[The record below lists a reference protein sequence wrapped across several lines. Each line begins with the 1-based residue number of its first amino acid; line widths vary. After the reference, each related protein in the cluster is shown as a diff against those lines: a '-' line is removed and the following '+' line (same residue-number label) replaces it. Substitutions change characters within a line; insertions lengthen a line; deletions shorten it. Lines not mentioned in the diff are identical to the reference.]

1 MDQTSENDAEI
12 LKTLR
17 EAAGLDVAQLAAMAN
32 LSAGQVRQLEEGGDS
47 HFYSPQIKAQSMRRV
62 LRLLQNQPSAEEA
75 AALAAL
81 EQVPKSVNVIDDII
95 RLSEKNLKSTIDT
108 SLVRRPASPYKALLL
123 VGTALVVVFML
134 LNWQANHTMPQNL
147 FSDWIEPF
155 TAKPV
160 AEAVP
165 VQEEPVAQASL
176 PVNEPIEPETTVTES
191 VSPNPVSPAA
201 APTPAVPPLAAPAV
215 AEVKPP
221 SAEQTKSSTQQAE
234 AVAVSNSSSQ
244 LAGDCKL
251 LTAEPTPAS
260 PVSVNKPG
268 SYVYLLPTKDVQVC
282 VDDGKRV
289 QTVVNLKAGQ
299 GRSIHGS
306 SPWVIG
312 SSQISAVQVY
322 FQGSKVMIPKDVGQR
337 IVLKEQAL
345 QN

>member
-62 LRLLQNQPSAEEA
+62 LRLLQNQPSVEEA
-75 AALAAL
+75 TALAAL

-95 RLSEKNLKSTIDT
+95 RLSETNLKSTIDT

-123 VGTALVVVFML
+123 VGAALVLVFML
-134 LNWQANHTMPQNL
+134 LNWQAKQTEPQNL
-147 FSDWIEPF
+147 FSEWIEPF
-155 TAKPV
+155 TAKPI
-160 AEAVP
+160 AEAAP
-165 VQEEPVAQASL
+165 AQEEPAPHPPTASKPL
-176 PVNEPIEPETTVTES
+176 EAVSTVTEHI
-191 VSPNPVSPAA
+191 SPVLAPPVAVVA
-201 APTPAVPPLAAPAV
+201 VTAPTATAPAV
-215 AEVKPP
+215 KA
-221 SAEQTKSSTQQAE
+221 SAVTE
-234 AVAVSNSSSQ
+234 AVV
-244 LAGDCKL
+244 DCKL
-251 LTAEPTPAS
+251 LTAEPTPAQ

-268 SYVYLLPTKDVQVC
+268 TYVYLLPTKDVQVC

-306 SPWVIG
+306 APWVIG
-312 SSQISAVQVY
+312 SNQISAVQVY
-322 FQGSKVMIPKDVGQR
+322 FQGAKVMIPKDAGQR

>member
-1 MDQTSENDAEI
+1 MDQTSENYPEI

-95 RLSEKNLKSTIDT
+95 RLSETNLKSTIDT

-123 VGTALVVVFML
+123 VGVALVVVFVL
-134 LNWQANHTMPQNL
+134 LNWQANQTESQNL
-147 FSDWIEPF
+147 FSEWVEPF

-160 AEAVP
+160 AEAAP
-165 VQEEPVAQASL
+165 SQEEPVAQASL
-176 PVNEPIEPETTVTES
+176 PVKPKEPETTVTES
-191 VSPNPVSPAA
+191 VSPGLVSPAA
-201 APTPAVPPLAAPAV
+201 VPTAAAPPMAAPAV
-215 AEVKPP
+215 ADIKLPTAEQPKPP
-221 SAEQTKSSTQQAE
+221 IKQDQP
-234 AVAVSNSSSQ
+234 VAISNSSS
-244 LAGDCKL
+244 LVAGDCKL

-268 SYVYLLPTKDVQVC
+268 SYVYLLPSKDVQVC
-282 VDDGKRV
+282 VDDGKGVR
-289 QTVVNLKAGQ
+289 TVVNLKAGE

-312 SSQISAVQVY
+312 SNQISAVQVY
-322 FQGSKVMIPKDVGQR
+322 FQGSKVMMPKDVGQR